1 MFILAFRK
9 LKENVSAAYFNCG
22 GNSFYVIENQS
33 INLII
38 NQTYSL

>member
-1 MFILAFRK
+1 MFFLAFRK
-9 LKENVSAAYFNCG
+9 LNENFSAAHPNCG

-38 NQTYSL
+38 NQTHSL

>member
-1 MFILAFRK
+1 MFILAFCK
-9 LKENVSAAYFNCG
+9 LKENVSAAHPNCG

-38 NQTYSL
+38 NLTHSL